1 MLRIT
6 MLLAGVLLF
15 LHPISVLAKAKKITL
30 KTAISRKLVDVK
42 AFGRGTTG
50 KDALHLQ
57 LTSTTEDTIIVETE
71 SGLLFKPDDESRQ
84 PLVTLGGDVI
94 AMVPHQNVDVNVSA
108 FCGNSSARCPAN
120 GGGYSYLKPL
130 DTTLAGILRYVR
142 KNEIPLDLAQKVV
155 WMFTNGHPLNS
166 VYSPSLPVE
175 SQAFA
180 AYVAKKLKQ
189 DMPLH
194 FINYRIDNSG
204 YGAMARTDDVKAY
217 VNMAWK
223 TGQGYRNM
231 HVSIYKADGTM
242 YKRVEGGV
250 VTDKLGSAVV
260 VELYSKRD
268 PAGAYKVRLHDD
280 ANNTIDEKIVS
291 IGR

>member
-6 MLLAGVLLF
+6 ALLVGVLCLI
-15 LHPISVLAKAKKITL
+15 HPFSTSARTKKISL
-30 KTAISRKLVDVK
+30 KTALSRKLVDLK
-42 AFGRGTTG
+42 ALGRGTTG
-50 KDALHLQ
+50 KNALHLQ
-57 LTSTTEDTIIVETE
+57 LASTVDDTMIIETE
-71 SGLLFKPDDESRQ
+71 SGLMFKPDDDSRQ

-94 AMVPHQNVDVNVSA
+94 AMAPHQSVDINITA
-108 FCGNSSARCPAN
+108 FCGNSSARCPLN
-120 GGGYSYLKPL
+120 GGGYTYLKPL

-142 KNEIPLDLAQKVV
+142 MNDIPLDLAQKVV
-155 WMFTNGHPLNS
+155 WMFTNAHPLNS
-166 VYSPSLPVE
+166 VYNPSLPVE

-180 AYVAKKLKQ
+180 GYVAKKLKQ

-204 YGAMARTDDVKAY
+204 HGAMARTDDVKAF

-223 TGQGYRNM
+223 TGQGYRNT
-231 HVSIYKADGTM
+231 HVSVYKADGTM
-242 YKRVEGGV
+242 YKRIEGGV
-250 VTDKLGSAVV
+250 ITDKMGSAVV

-268 PAGAYKVRLHDD
+268 PPGTYKVRLHDD